1 MLSTT
6 ELIRDAKYVRG
17 KKDHSGAL
25 ALLKKAFEL
34 AEKEH
39 DYSTM
44 AEVKLQSGL
53 LHNQIGELDIATRQ
67 FNDALSY
74 ASLAYPC
81 DRDKMDRALKHL
93 KICAELKEE
102 Q

>member
-1 MLSTT
+1 MLSAA
-6 ELIRDAKYVRG
+6 ELVRNAIYVRG
-17 KKDHSGAL
+17 KKDHPGAL

-34 AEKEH
+34 AGKEN
-39 DYSTM
+39 DYATM

-53 LHNQIGELDIATRQ
+53 LHNQMGELDIAIKQ
-67 FNDALSY
+67 FEDALSY

-81 DRDKMDRALKHL
+81 DRNRMDRALKQL
-93 KICAELKEE
+93 RICAELKKE